1 LYVDGKLVLLRH
13 VCIEDKQVKAAKI
26 CVFPG
31 QLQEEAAMRHHNP
44 WGQERRRDIGTE
56 AALGPCI
63 LAEAEVHCI
72 ISIMCILMLHH
83 TASFYVGPQEEM
95 FWFDVRGTATLLKSA
110 TCMSGSHFNAWIPTK
125 QCNTH
130 LWASSAVPC
139 MSVGHIVL
147 GQDVVCV

>member
-1 LYVDGKLVLLRH
+1 
-13 VCIEDKQVKAAKI
+13 
-26 CVFPG
+26 
-31 QLQEEAAMRHHNP
+31 
-44 WGQERRRDIGTE
+44 
-56 AALGPCI
+56 
-63 LAEAEVHCI
+63 
-72 ISIMCILMLHH
+72 
-83 TASFYVGPQEEM
+83 M

-147 GQDVVCV
+147 GQDVVCNPFVCMYLCNVSWPGAMYASG